1 MDKEYLQKTSANITL
16 SNEILNVFPQKMR
29 KKITLFD
36 IALDIL
42 DSVIGGKGT
51 VGQEEIKLLLFAN
64 PVMIYKKKITRIRQK
79 LLELISNVSKVEGY
93 KISIPK

>member
-1 MDKEYLQKTSANITL
+1 
-16 SNEILNVFPQKMR
+16 MR
-29 KKITLFD
+29 EKLTLFD

-42 DSVIGGKGT
+42 DRVIGGKRHSWTGRNKT
-51 VGQEEIKLLLFAN
+51 ATICRSCDDL
-64 PVMIYKKKITRIRQK
+64 PKKITRIRQK